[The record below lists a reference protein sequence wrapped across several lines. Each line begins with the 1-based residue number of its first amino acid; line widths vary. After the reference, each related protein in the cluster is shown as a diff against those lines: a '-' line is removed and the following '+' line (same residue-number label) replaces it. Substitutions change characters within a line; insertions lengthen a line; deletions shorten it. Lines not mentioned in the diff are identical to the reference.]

1 MKVAL
6 YARVSTRDKQN
17 LDVQLRELRRY
28 SASRGFKI
36 ASIVTDKASG
46 STDDRVGL
54 KRILG
59 LVREKKID
67 GVGVLN
73 YWKQLQDDFAK
84 KLKISIRLK
93 VEMIT

>member
-6 YARVSTRDKQN
+6 YARVETRDKQN

-28 SASRGFKI
+28 SASRGFEI
-36 ASIVTDKASG
+36 AATVMDKASG

-59 LVREKKID
+59 LVREKEVDLD
-67 GVGVLN
+67 GVTVMKNKKIVTEKYYCSDLCLLGV
-73 YWKQLQDDFAK
+73 K
-84 KLKISIRLK
+84 
-93 VEMIT
+93 T